1 MEKNKVWIIIIFS
14 VALYL
19 IMGIYADFGRL
30 IISLE
35 GFNWLFIP
43 LMLIV
48 VTISYFIRFLKWNFF
63 LRHVGVH
70 LKIKDN
76 LFVFFSG
83 LAMIITPAKAGEI
96 WKGWLI
102 KEINGESLNKTI
114 PVVIVDRMTDV
125 IGLVILSITGVI
137 YYESSA
143 YLIIIIMAIFISF
156 VAIIRSERASERLI
170 KLMEGQAK
178 KYGGDVRHMH
188 QTFQKTIETK
198 YLVGMSFLSML
209 AWFLECLALF
219 LIINGFQQSLNILLS
234 TFIFSFAS
242 LAGAVSMIPGGLGV
256 AEATISGLLV
266 FFGLNPSAAVGVAIV
281 VRFGTLWYGAV
292 LGFLVYLIFKKRIL
306 NQNIKQ

>member
-1 MEKNKVWIIIIFS
+1 MEKNKIWIIIIFS

-19 IMGIYADFGRL
+19 IMGIYADFGKL
-30 IISLE
+30 ISSLD
-35 GFNWLFIP
+35 GFDWLFIP
-43 LMLIV
+43 LMLII
-48 VTISYFIRFLKWNFF
+48 VTISYFIRFFKWNFF

-70 LKIKDN
+70 LKIEDN

-102 KEINGESLNKTI
+102 KEINGENLNKTI

-125 IGLVILSITGVI
+125 IGLVILSLTGVI

-143 YLIIIIMAIFISF
+143 YLILIIMAVFIVF
-156 VAIIRSERASERLI
+156 VGIIRSERASERLI

-234 TFIFSFAS
+234 TFTFSFAS

-256 AEATISGLLV
+256 AEATLSGLLV

-281 VRFGTLWYGAV
+281 IRFGTLWYGAV
-292 LGFLVYLIFKKRIL
+292 LGFLVHLTFKKRIL
-306 NQNIKQ
+306 NQNIK

>member
-1 MEKNKVWIIIIFS
+1 MEKNKVWMIIIFS
-14 VALYL
+14 VALYI
-19 IMGIYADFGRL
+19 IMGIYADFGKF
-30 IISLE
+30 ITSLE

-43 LMLIV
+43 LMLII

-63 LRHVGVH
+63 LKHVGVH

-114 PVVIVDRMTDV
+114 PVVITDRMTDV
-125 IGLVILSITGVI
+125 IGLVILSLTGVI

-143 YLIIIIMAIFISF
+143 YLIIIIMALFMVF

-170 KLMEGQAK
+170 RLMEGQAK

-188 QTFQKTIETK
+188 QTFKKTIETK
-198 YLVGMSFLSML
+198 YLVGMSFLSIL

-219 LIINGFQQSLNILLS
+219 IIINGFGQSLNILLS
-234 TFIFSFAS
+234 TFVFSFAS

-266 FFGLNPSAAVGVAIV
+266 FFGLNPSVAVGVAIV

-292 LGFLVYLIFKKRIL
+292 LGLLVYLIFKKRIL
-306 NQNIKQ
+306 NHNINQ